1 VGFALFTEMLNRAV
15 KAMKAGETP
24 DLSQP
29 LGIGTEINLHVPAL
43 LPDAY
48 CPDVHERLN
57 LYKRLANSDDAEEL
71 ILMQEELIDRF
82 GSLPP
87 QAESLMATH
96 QVRLQAKHWGMTKVD
111 MSQDQIVIQFGAHTP
126 ADPMTMLWLIQNRRD
141 LKLAGQDRIILSRHM
156 PALSL
161 RIQAFRELCSA
172 LEKPPAALA
181 KASSKNK

>member
-1 VGFALFTEMLNRAV
+1 MLNRAV

-71 ILMQEELIDRF
+71 TLMQEELIDRF
-82 GSLPP
+82 GSMPP

-96 QVRLQAKHWGMTKVD
+96 QVRLQAKYWGMTKVD
-111 MSQDQIVIQFGAHTP
+111 MSQDQIVIQFGPQTP
-126 ADPMTMLWLIQNRRD
+126 ADPMTLLWLIQNRRD

-156 PALSL
+156 PSLSL
-161 RIQAFRELCSA
+161 RIQAFRELCST

-181 KASSKNK
+181 KASNKSK